1 MAFKHEQLSG
11 WLADRAPGE
20 TLVSHTP
27 TGFGQ
32 VNSAGVGSS
41 VTPGASGGIARRE
54 AFAESLGA
62 EQKYSS
68 GYNTTFYALTDR
80 SLILGT
86 RSGVRNRPKD
96 VLHSAPVGGI
106 TVYWFDDDE
115 GGGNS
120 FRHFVADFGD
130 GTIRSDC
137 TGLTMLG
144 RPLKS
149 SKGKQ
154 FIDAL
159 GERAQLIQPS

>member
-11 WLADRAPGE
+11 WLAEQAPGE
-20 TLVSHTP
+20 TLVSYVA

-32 VNSAGVGSS
+32 MHSAGVGSS
-41 VTPGASGGIARRE
+41 VTPSSSSGIDRRE

-62 EQKYSS
+62 ERSYSS

-80 SLILGT
+80 CLILGT
-86 RSGVRNRPKD
+86 RSAVRNRPKD
-96 VLHSAPVGGI
+96 LLHSAPVEGI

-115 GGGNS
+115 GAGNS

-130 GTIRSDC
+130 GTIRSDR

-144 RPLKS
+144 RPTKS
-149 SKGKQ
+149 TADP
-154 FIDAL
+154 FIEAL
-159 GERAQLIQPS
+159 GDRAQHIQPG